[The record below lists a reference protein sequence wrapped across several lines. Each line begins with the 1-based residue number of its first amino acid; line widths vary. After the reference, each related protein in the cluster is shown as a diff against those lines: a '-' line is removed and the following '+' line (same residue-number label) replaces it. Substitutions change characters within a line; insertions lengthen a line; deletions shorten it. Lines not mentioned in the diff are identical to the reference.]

1 MTSTKVGNQIAAQ
14 LQACGNAVIKGQRE
28 AVESASFILKAAIEG
43 ELVKAVGPD
52 KAMSNVRSAVRY
64 SRSKQTRSV
73 GDVKSSGG
81 GVALSLRYD
90 VKGVNNPTALLRAVG
105 PWGLIEYNVPDHSIF
120 PRLST
125 IPTRGIR
132 RNQRRYMMRER
143 ELNQAFGVRGTYSGV
158 RPMPVAEGVYRF
170 SARNHPGTTGKRPF
184 GKGMDKASPRAR
196 RELNTVVLRGVA
208 SVWNS
213 GRDVITSFREG

>member
-1 MTSTKVGNQIAAQ
+1 MASTKVGNQVAAQ
-14 LQACGNAVIKGQRE
+14 LQACGTAVLKGQRQ
-28 AVESASFILKAAIEG
+28 AVESASFILKSAIEG

-73 GDVKSSGG
+73 GDMKSTGG
-81 GVALSLRYD
+81 GAALSLRYD
-90 VKGVNNPTALLRAVG
+90 VKGVNNPTALLRAMG
-105 PWGLIEYNVPDHSIF
+105 PWGLVEYDVPDHSIF

-125 IPTRGIR
+125 IPTRGMSR
-132 RNQRRYMMRER
+132 QRRQYMMRER
-143 ELNQAFGVRGTYSGV
+143 QLNQAFGTRGTYSGV
-158 RPMPVAEGVYRF
+158 SPMPVAEGVYRF
-170 SARNHPGTTGKRPF
+170 SVRNHPGTTGKRPF

-208 SVWNS
+208 TVWNS
-213 GRDVITSFREG
+213 GRDTIATFRET